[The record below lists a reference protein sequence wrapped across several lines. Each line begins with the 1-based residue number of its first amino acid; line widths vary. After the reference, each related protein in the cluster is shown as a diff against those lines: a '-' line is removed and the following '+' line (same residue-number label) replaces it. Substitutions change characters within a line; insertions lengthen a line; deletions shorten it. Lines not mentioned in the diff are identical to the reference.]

1 MVNAVSKYI
10 IKFNPDILD
19 AEPNNTNLIF
29 SVWVKNF
36 LVLKAKGSL
45 DYKYYVM

>member
-29 SVWVKNF
+29 SVSVKIF